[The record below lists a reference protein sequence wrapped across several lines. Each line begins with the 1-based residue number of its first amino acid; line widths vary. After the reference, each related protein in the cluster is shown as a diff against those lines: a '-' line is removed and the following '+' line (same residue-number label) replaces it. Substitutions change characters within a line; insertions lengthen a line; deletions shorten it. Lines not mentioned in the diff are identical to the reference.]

1 MEGMFSASSFYQLS
15 TSIFLVMH
23 KCAKI
28 LRNSSANVS
37 KVRQKAI
44 QICEHFIS
52 TRDNFITLMSP
63 KTYNVDALFILR
75 MLAFTCLYHCKMT
88 IPTGSLIKL
97 ACICNSR
104 SLTVIPP
111 STYNSDIGNPVSTST
126 PFIIL
131 INSHHTCNEE

>member
-1 MEGMFSASSFYQLS
+1 MFSASSFYQLS

-63 KTYNVDALFILR
+63 KTSNVDALFILR
-75 MLAFTCLYHCKMT
+75 MLAFTFTFISLQNDHTHGFIDKVGLY
-88 IPTGSLIKL
+88 LQ
-97 ACICNSR
+97 
-104 SLTVIPP
+104 
-111 STYNSDIGNPVSTST
+111 
-126 PFIIL
+126 
-131 INSHHTCNEE
+131 

>member
-1 MEGMFSASSFYQLS
+1 MQKFLEIAAQMCQKSDKRLFKYMNTLFLLEIISS
-15 TSIFLVMH
+15 H
-23 KCAKI
+23 WCH
-28 LRNSSANVS
+28 
-37 KVRQKAI
+37 QK
-44 QICEHFIS
+44 S
-52 TRDNFITLMSP
+52 LTLMLLI
-63 KTYNVDALFILR
+63 VILR

-131 INSHHTCNEE
+131 INSHHTCNEEWWKFSYLFDRACSIKMHM